1 MVLCILSTMSVRV
14 SCLWMDLT
22 MLPII
27 LLGLILGAEALSVE
41 EMLEFGGK
49 RFQELKQSM
58 SNIELIT

>member
-1 MVLCILSTMSVRV
+1 VLQEELSAAD
-14 SCLWMDLT
+14 WIHFT

-27 LLGLILGAEALSVE
+27 LLGFILAAEALSVE

-58 SNIELIT
+58 YK